1 MAGIAQAFPLGFPA
15 NSLLLSVP
23 MSIPTLK
30 VRDRLSEVRYE
41 IRGELARRARELEGQ
56 GRTLIKLNIG
66 NPGAFGFRAPEHL
79 QRAIADH
86 IHDTDPY
93 THQQGLPAAREVIAA
108 FHKTRGTPNATPERV
123 FIGNGVSELI
133 DLSLRAL
140 LNPGD
145 EVLLPSPDYPLW
157 SAATILNDGRPVYY
171 RCHAGNGFL
180 PDADELEALVS
191 SRTRAIVLINPN
203 NPTGAA
209 YPRELLERIVAIAA
223 RHNLLLMTDE
233 IYDSILYDGAQFQP
247 LAPLAGDVPCL
258 SLGGLSKVHRA
269 CGWRVGWAMLSGDPL
284 AIGDFHH
291 AMDLLGAL
299 RLCANVPGQFAIEA
313 ALHGTDTIT
322 PLCAPGG
329 RLYEARRAVVDACA
343 ASEHLEL
350 VTPAGALYAFPGVVG
365 AAARGFDDHAFALEM
380 LETED
385 VLIVPGSSFN
395 VPYRNHFRVT
405 LLPQPDEL
413 REVFA
418 RIDRVLA
425 RRAEA
430 ATPASDRRAVDAR
443 AAVA

>member
-1 MAGIAQAFPLGFPA
+1 MRFPP
-15 NSLLLSVP
+15 
-23 MSIPTLK
+23 LK
-30 VRDRLSEVRYE
+30 TRERLSEVRYE
-41 IRGELARRARELEGQ
+41 IRGELARRARELEAQ
-56 GRTLIKLNIG
+56 GRKQIKLNIG

-79 QRAIADH
+79 QRAIADR
-86 IHDTDPY
+86 IGDSDPY
-93 THQQGLPAAREVIAA
+93 THQQGLPAAREAIAA
-108 FHKTRGTPNATPERV
+108 FHRQRGTPNASPERV

-171 RCHAGNGFL
+171 RCAAENGFL
-180 PDADELEALVS
+180 PDPEEIEALVS

-209 YPRELLERIVAIAA
+209 YPRALLERIVAIAA
-223 RHNLLLMTDE
+223 KHRLLLLTDE
-233 IYDSILYDGAQFQP
+233 IYDSILYDGAQFEP
-247 LAPLAGDVPCL
+247 LAPLAGDLPCL
-258 SLGGLSKVHRA
+258 SFGGLSKVHRA
-269 CGWRVGWAMLSGDPL
+269 CGWRVGWAVLSGDPL
-284 AIGDFHH
+284 VTGEFHH

-299 RLCANVPGQFAIEA
+299 RLCANVPGQFAIDA
-313 ALHGTDTIT
+313 ALHGEDTIA

-329 RLYEARRAVVDACA
+329 RLYETRRTVIDAIK
-343 ASEHLEL
+343 ASQHLEL
-350 VTPAGALYAFPGVVG
+350 VAPAGALYAFPGVVG
-365 AAARGFDDHAFALEM
+365 AAARGFDDYRFALEL

-385 VLIVPGSSFN
+385 VLVVPGSSFN

-405 LLPQPDEL
+405 LLPPPEDV

-418 RIDRVLA
+418 RIERVLDRHVQRNA
-425 RRAEA
+425 DTQA
-430 ATPASDRRAVDAR
+430 AGR

>member
-1 MAGIAQAFPLGFPA
+1 MPPVPLK
-15 NSLLLSVP
+15 
-23 MSIPTLK
+23 T
-30 VRDRLSEVRYE
+30 RERLSEVRYE
-41 IRGELARRARELEGQ
+41 IRGELARRARELEAQ
-56 GRTLIKLNIG
+56 GRKQIKLNIG

-79 QRAIADH
+79 QRAITERIGDS
-86 IHDTDPY
+86 DPY
-93 THQQGLPAAREVIAA
+93 THQQGLPAAREAIAA
-108 FHKTRGTPNATPERV
+108 FHRQRGTPNASPERV

-171 RCHAGNGFL
+171 RCAAENGFL
-180 PDADELEALVS
+180 PDPEEIEALVS

-209 YPRELLERIVAIAA
+209 YPRALLQRIVAIAA
-223 RHNLLLMTDE
+223 KHRLLLMSDE
-233 IYDSILYDGAQFQP
+233 IYDSILYDGAQFEP
-247 LAPLAGDVPCL
+247 LAPLAGDLPCL
-258 SLGGLSKVHRA
+258 SFGGLSKVHRA
-269 CGWRVGWAMLSGDPL
+269 CGWRVGWAVLSGDPL
-284 AIGDFHH
+284 VTGEFHH

-299 RLCANVPGQFAIEA
+299 RLCANVPGQFAIDA
-313 ALHGTDTIT
+313 ALHGQDTIA

-329 RLYEARRAVVDACA
+329 RLYETRSAVIDAIK
-343 ASEHLEL
+343 ASQHLEL
-350 VTPAGALYAFPGVVG
+350 VAPAGALYAFPAVVG
-365 AAARGFDDHAFALEM
+365 AAARGFDDYRFALEL

-385 VLIVPGSSFN
+385 VLVVPGSSFN

-405 LLPQPDEL
+405 LLPLPEDV

-418 RIDRVLA
+418 RIERVLDRHVQRNA
-425 RRAEA
+425 DTHA
-430 ATPASDRRAVDAR
+430 AGR

>member
-1 MAGIAQAFPLGFPA
+1 MRFPP
-15 NSLLLSVP
+15 
-23 MSIPTLK
+23 LK
-30 VRDRLSEVRYE
+30 TRERLSEVRYE
-41 IRGELARRARELEGQ
+41 IRGELARRARELEAQ
-56 GRTLIKLNIG
+56 GRKQIKLNIG

-79 QRAIADH
+79 QRAIADR
-86 IHDTDPY
+86 IGDSDPY
-93 THQQGLPAAREVIAA
+93 THQQGLPAAREAIAA
-108 FHKTRGTPNATPERV
+108 FHRQRGTPNASPERV

-171 RCHAGNGFL
+171 RCAAENGFL
-180 PDADELEALVS
+180 PDPEEIEALVS

-209 YPRELLERIVAIAA
+209 YPRALLQRIVAIAA
-223 RHNLLLMTDE
+223 KHRLLLMSDE
-233 IYDSILYDGAQFQP
+233 IYDSILYDGAQFEP
-247 LAPLAGDVPCL
+247 LAPLAGDLPCL
-258 SLGGLSKVHRA
+258 SFGGLSKVHRA
-269 CGWRVGWAMLSGDPL
+269 CGWRVGWAVLSGDPL
-284 AIGDFHH
+284 VTGEFHH

-299 RLCANVPGQFAIEA
+299 RLCANVPGQFAIDA
-313 ALHGTDTIT
+313 ALHGQDTIA

-329 RLYEARRAVVDACA
+329 RLYQTRSAVIDAIK
-343 ASEHLEL
+343 ASQHLEL
-350 VTPAGALYAFPGVVG
+350 VAPAGALYAFPAVVG
-365 AAARGFDDHAFALEM
+365 AAARGFDDYRFALEL

-385 VLIVPGSSFN
+385 VLVVPGSSFN

-405 LLPQPDEL
+405 LLPPPEDV

-418 RIDRVLA
+418 RIERVLDRHVQRNA
-425 RRAEA
+425 DTHA
-430 ATPASDRRAVDAR
+430 AGR